1 MLSPRPDGPDEFEVQ
16 EIRALRVSDD
26 LSNIAGYQVS
36 IDWDSRMHK
45 WEVWDGA
52 IYTSGSGQPVVASF
66 GMLDDAI
73 DYGYAQ
79 YDRGEK

>member
-1 MLSPRPDGPDEFEVQ
+1 MKLSPRPDGPDEFEVQ
-16 EIRALRVSDD
+16 EIQALKVSDD
-26 LSNIAGYQVS
+26 LSNIAGHQVS
-36 IDWDSRMHK
+36 IDWDSRTHK

-52 IYTSGSGQPVVASF
+52 LYVLGGQPVVASF

-73 DYGYAQ
+73 DYGYAK